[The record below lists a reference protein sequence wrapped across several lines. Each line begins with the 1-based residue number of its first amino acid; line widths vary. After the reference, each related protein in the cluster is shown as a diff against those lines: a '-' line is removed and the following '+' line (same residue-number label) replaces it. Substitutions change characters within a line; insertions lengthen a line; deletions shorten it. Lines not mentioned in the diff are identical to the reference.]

1 MQLSSFN
8 MNVARQHVVKH
19 YVLDEI
25 VSVVFFVI
33 ILLYAGKSNGKYA
46 CILCCHLVCSLNE
59 NSIVRFHMSTEW
71 LIGITVSNKNVV

>member
-1 MQLSSFN
+1 